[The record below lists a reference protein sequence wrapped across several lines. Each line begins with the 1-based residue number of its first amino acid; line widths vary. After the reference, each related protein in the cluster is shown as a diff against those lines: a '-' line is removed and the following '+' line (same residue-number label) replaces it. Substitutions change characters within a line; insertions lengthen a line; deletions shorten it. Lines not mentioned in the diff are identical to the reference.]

1 MTHDASRTPEP
12 ALTPRLP
19 EGLTCRIIG
28 LGGIGQI
35 VAVYLTRFLCSS
47 RRAATVM
54 LIDGDDFEHGNE
66 ARMLVPDYYRNKAE
80 ALQAELAGQ
89 CASSEVTMVAVPEYV
104 SRDNIDRLVPSGP
117 GESVLLCVDNHA
129 TRNLVGTHACG
140 LDDICLVSGGN
151 DGVGRDGSGTMRHG
165 TAGNVQIHIRA
176 AGKEKTPSLMKF
188 HPEIANP
195 SDHLPEDLGCGE
207 LLASVPQILFAN
219 LCAASC
225 MLNTWWLHACGGL
238 DYCELVFDIRHGRTT
253 PLIPMPVEAD
263 RPQRPS
269 PPKRRGSRREVP
281 QP

>member
-1 MTHDASRTPEP
+1 MTRDASTTPAP

-35 VAVYLTRFLCSS
+35 VAIYLTRFLCSA

-54 LIDGDDFEHGNE
+54 LIDGDHFEHGNE
-66 ARMLVPDYYRNKAE
+66 ARMLVPDYYDNKAE
-80 ALQAELAGQ
+80 ALQTELAGR
-89 CASSEVTMVAVPEYV
+89 CASAAVTVVAVGEYV
-104 SRDNIDRLVPSGP
+104 SPDNIDRLVRSGP

-129 TRNLVGTHACG
+129 TRNLVGTHVCG

-151 DGVGRDGSGTMRHG
+151 DGVGPDSSGTMRHG
-165 TAGNVQIHIRA
+165 TAGNVQVYIRA
-176 AGKEKTPSLMKF
+176 GGAEKTPSLMKF
-188 HPEIANP
+188 HPEIADP
-195 SDHLPEDLGCGE
+195 SDQLPDDVGCGE

-225 MLNTWWLHACGGL
+225 MLSTWWLHACGGL
-238 DYCELVFDIRHGRTT
+238 DYCELVFDIRRGRTA
-253 PLIPMPVEAD
+253 PLLPLPV
-263 RPQRPS
+263 RTKPQQGPS

-281 QP
+281 RP

>member
-1 MTHDASRTPEP
+1 MTHAASSTPAP
-12 ALTPRLP
+12 ALAPRLP
-19 EGLTCRIIG
+19 DGLTCRIVG

-35 VAVYLTRFLCSS
+35 VAVYLTRFLCSI
-47 RRAATVM
+47 RRAATVV
-54 LIDGDDFEHGNE
+54 LIDGDHFEDGNE
-66 ARMLVPDYYRNKAE
+66 DRMLVPDYYQNKAE

-89 CASSEVTMVAVPEYV
+89 SVASAVTMVAVPEYV
-104 SRDNIDRLVPSGP
+104 SPDNIARLVPSGP

-165 TAGNVQIHIRA
+165 TAGNVQVYLRRD
-176 AGKEKTPSLMKF
+176 GVEKTPSLMKF
-188 HPEIANP
+188 HPEIAAP
-195 SDHLPEDLGCGE
+195 SDHRPDDAGCGE

-225 MLNTWWLHACGGL
+225 MLSTWWLHACGGL
-238 DYCELVFDIRHGRTT
+238 DYCELVFDIRRGRTA
-253 PLIPMPVEAD
+253 PLLLMPGKTN
-263 RPQRPS
+263 RQQRPS
-269 PPKRRGSRREVP
+269 PPERRGSRREVA